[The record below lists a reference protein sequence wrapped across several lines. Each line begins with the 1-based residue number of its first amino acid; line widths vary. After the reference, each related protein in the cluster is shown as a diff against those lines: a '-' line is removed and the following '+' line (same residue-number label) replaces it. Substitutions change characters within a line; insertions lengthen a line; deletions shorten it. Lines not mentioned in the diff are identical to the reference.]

1 MLSILVVDDDTD
13 VRHFVGRA
21 LRDAGHGVTSASDG
35 EEALRMLDTLAFD
48 LVVSDIR
55 LPKSDGLAI
64 LRHARRGVP
73 QPDVILMTSFA
84 AVPDAVAAV
93 KEGANDYLTKPFEM
107 DELLSRVARI
117 TEAHELHRA
126 VHEAPLA
133 GEGAASLLVGTS
145 PPMARLRD
153 RIATVAPSDAPVLVS
168 GESGSGKELA
178 ARMLH
183 TMSPRRGRA
192 FVAVNCAAFPDT
204 LLEAEL
210 FGYERGAFT
219 GATRRREGRFQAAD
233 GGTLLLDEVAEMPL
247 SAQAKLLRV
256 LQEGCVE
263 PLGTNQS
270 IKVDVRIVS
279 ATNRDLKARTAE
291 GAFRS
296 DLYFRINGVGL
307 SLPPLRER
315 RSDLPILLHHFLR
328 RFVSPEQPLPDVSL
342 GAWGALMSYAFPGNV
357 REFAHAVQHAVVLS
371 RGAGIEVHH
380 LPDDVAGPNAP
391 RDAPSDV
398 RPLGLELKR
407 FEREYLL
414 RALSAAGR
422 KRSRA
427 AELLGISRKNLW
439 EKLRAH
445 GISDADIED

>member
-13 VRHFVGRA
+13 VRHFVGSA

-35 EEALRMLDTLAFD
+35 DEALRMLDALSFD

-55 LPKSDGLAI
+55 LPKSDGLTI

-126 VHEAPLA
+126 IRDAPLA
-133 GEGAASLLVGTS
+133 GDGAAGLLVGTS

-153 RIATVAPSDAPVLVS
+153 RIATIAPSDAPVLVS

-178 ARMLH
+178 ARLLH
-183 TMSPRRGRA
+183 TMSPRRKRP

-219 GATRRREGRFQAAD
+219 GAARRREGRFQAAD
-233 GGTLLLDEVAEMPL
+233 GGTLLLDEIAEMPM

-256 LQEGCVE
+256 LQEGCIE

-315 RSDLPILLHHFLR
+315 RSDLPVLLHHFLR
-328 RFVSPEQPLPDVSL
+328 RFVSPEQPLPEVSL
-342 GAWGALMSYAFPGNV
+342 GAWAALMSYAFPGNV
-357 REFAHAVQHAVVLS
+357 RELAHAIQHAVVLS
-371 RGAGIEVHH
+371 RGATIDVQH
-380 LPDDVAGPNAP
+380 LPEDVLGSTTAPGPPA
-391 RDAPSDV
+391 DV

-445 GISDADIED
+445 GISDADIDD